1 MRTSDHTLYYER
13 RRKRRRRRNLR
24 MVVAA
29 VFILVLAAVITFI
42 IGLFTDEP
50 EVPAPIDTEI
60 RPTVL
65 APLPMQVE
73 LDKEVWSVTGPA
85 IQTGDYT
92 IRTVDYDLL
101 ALPECGRVDTSYF
114 SDAVLLGD
122 SLTEGFTEYG
132 IELQGATI
140 CGYIGLTPKAVVDR
154 STQNHPERGA
164 EVPMDLLTQMQPG
177 KLYILLGTNTL
188 VNDGAEDSFLAY
200 YGRMLDELKAALP
213 NTLIYVQAVPPVR
226 PEATETRPGLQKEKV
241 RAVDERLAA
250 LAAEKGCRFLDLYGA
265 LADENGDLNADYAEA
280 DGVHLQASSG
290 YNAWVDFLCSHAEYS
305 ADNPWAKGSA
315 YYMG

>member
-13 RRKRRRRRNLR
+13 RRKRRRRNLR
-24 MVVAA
+24 MAVAA

-101 ALPECGRVDTSYF
+101 ALPECGDRKSTRLNSSHVRTS
-114 SDAVLLGD
+114 
-122 SLTEGFTEYG
+122 
-132 IELQGATI
+132 
-140 CGYIGLTPKAVVDR
+140 
-154 STQNHPERGA
+154 
-164 EVPMDLLTQMQPG
+164 
-177 KLYILLGTNTL
+177 
-188 VNDGAEDSFLAY
+188 
-200 YGRMLDELKAALP
+200 RMP
-213 NTLIYVQAVPPVR
+213 
-226 PEATETRPGLQKEKV
+226 
-241 RAVDERLAA
+241 
-250 LAAEKGCRFLDLYGA
+250 
-265 LADENGDLNADYAEA
+265 
-280 DGVHLQASSG
+280 SS
-290 YNAWVDFLCSHAEYS
+290 A
-305 ADNPWAKGSA
+305 
-315 YYMG
+315 

>member
-24 MVVAA
+24 MAVAA

-65 APLPMQVE
+65 APLPMRVE